1 MSKFPP
7 QGRVGMSSL
16 SDEKVEEE
24 LSKINPNVKV
34 NTINLIALNLLHL
47 SKFKVMYNNVCM
59 CLTGEQDTAAD
70 SPEPSAQS
78 EGRHHPQDLQD
89 QRPGRGNT

>member
-34 NTINLIALNLLHL
+34 NI
-47 SKFKVMYNNVCM
+47 
-59 CLTGEQDTAAD
+59 
-70 SPEPSAQS
+70 
-78 EGRHHPQDLQD
+78 
-89 QRPGRGNT
+89 

>member
-7 QGRVGMSSL
+7 QGRRVGMSSL

-34 NTINLIALNLLHL
+34 NSIINFVALLLLLHL
-47 SKFKVMYNNVCM
+47 SKFKVNM
-59 CLTGEQDTAAD
+59 
-70 SPEPSAQS
+70 S
-78 EGRHHPQDLQD
+78 
-89 QRPGRGNT
+89 